1 MNASRIELEGPA
13 NLIAV
18 PPNQTAPLLGLVAD
32 VELET
37 APNLPRDHP
46 SWMRDALAVSARARA
61 LIASLRPVVIRVL
74 TFWDHHVR
82 SIVVGGRT
90 LGVDPSGSYRLD

>member
-1 MNASRIELEGPA
+1 MNASVVEVEGPA
-13 NLIAV
+13 SLIAV
-18 PPNQTAPLLGLVAD
+18 PSHQTAPLFGLVAD
-32 VELET
+32 AELET
-37 APNLPRDHP
+37 APSLPRDHP

-61 LIASLRPVVIRVL
+61 LIASLRPVLIRVL

-82 SIVVGGRT
+82 TITIGGRT